1 MVDTIAQSL
10 EESGYIGRNICTMVI
25 KVIVLKRAEICHFCK
40 VQKCIAK

>member
-10 EESGYIGRNICTMVI
+10 EESGYLGRNICTMGI
-25 KVIVLKRAEICHFCK
+25 KVIVLKRGEICHFCK